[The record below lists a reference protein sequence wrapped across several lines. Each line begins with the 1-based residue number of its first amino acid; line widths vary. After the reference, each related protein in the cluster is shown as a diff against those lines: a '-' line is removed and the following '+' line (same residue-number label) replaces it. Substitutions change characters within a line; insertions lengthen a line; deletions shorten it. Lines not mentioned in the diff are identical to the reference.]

1 MDSNAFSS
9 PINSSVQENL
19 IKVIGIGSGG
29 CGIVRFIRQV
39 RLENISFA
47 TYDANVIALDK
58 YEDIFMEIQFSKIL
72 FIIAYMDEVLGMETI
87 PVIARVAKE
96 LNVTTVGILI
106 IPPSYDTTD
115 GKILEQNKSIKN
127 VMQYTDSLQ
136 IIHGK
141 SIVSSLGADFNIQNI
156 INQHVLTIIGDI
168 MNIITRNNM
177 VAMDFAD
184 INWALKGGGL
194 GFVSSGIGKGR
205 KRIENAIQDA
215 LKLPLCDGLDISE
228 AKRLLLNFTY
238 GKEEN
243 VSLLKDMD
251 TIKHFIETMSFVETT
266 FGFERGSNNISENAV
281 KVTVVASGFEKNE
294 K

>member
-72 FIIAYMDEVLGMETI
+72 FIIAYMDEVIGMETI

-127 VMQYTDSLQ
+127 VM
-136 IIHGK
+136 
-141 SIVSSLGADFNIQNI
+141 
-156 INQHVLTIIGDI
+156 
-168 MNIITRNNM
+168 
-177 VAMDFAD
+177 
-184 INWALKGGGL
+184 
-194 GFVSSGIGKGR
+194 
-205 KRIENAIQDA
+205 
-215 LKLPLCDGLDISE
+215 
-228 AKRLLLNFTY
+228 
-238 GKEEN
+238 
-243 VSLLKDMD
+243 
-251 TIKHFIETMSFVETT
+251 
-266 FGFERGSNNISENAV
+266 
-281 KVTVVASGFEKNE
+281 
-294 K
+294 

>member
-58 YEDIFMEIQFSKIL
+58 YEDISIEIQFSKIL
-72 FIIAYMDEVLGMETI
+72 FIIAYMDEVIGMETI

-127 VMQYTDSLQ
+127 V
-136 IIHGK
+136 
-141 SIVSSLGADFNIQNI
+141 

-168 MNIITRNNM
+168 VNIITRNNM
-177 VAMDFAD
+177 VAMDFVD

-251 TIKHFIETMSFVETT
+251 TIKHFIETMSLVETT

>member
-29 CGIVRFIRQV
+29 CGIVRFIRQA

-58 YEDIFMEIQFSKIL
+58 YEDISIEIQFSKIL
-72 FIIAYMDEVLGMETI
+72 FIIAYMDEVIGMETI

-141 SIVSSLGADFNIQNI
+141 SIVSSLGADFKIQNI
-156 INQHVLTIIGDI
+156 CL
-168 MNIITRNNM
+168 
-177 VAMDFAD
+177 
-184 INWALKGGGL
+184 
-194 GFVSSGIGKGR
+194 
-205 KRIENAIQDA
+205 
-215 LKLPLCDGLDISE
+215 
-228 AKRLLLNFTY
+228 
-238 GKEEN
+238 
-243 VSLLKDMD
+243 
-251 TIKHFIETMSFVETT
+251 
-266 FGFERGSNNISENAV
+266 
-281 KVTVVASGFEKNE
+281 
-294 K
+294 

>member
-1 MDSNAFSS
+1 MKS
-9 PINSSVQENL
+9 
-19 IKVIGIGSGG
+19 
-29 CGIVRFIRQV
+29 
-39 RLENISFA
+39 IS
-47 TYDANVIALDK
+47 I
-58 YEDIFMEIQFSKIL
+58 EIQFSKIL
-72 FIIAYMDEVLGMETI
+72 FIIAYMDEVIGMETI

-141 SIVSSLGADFNIQNI
+141 SIVSSLGADFKIQNI

-251 TIKHFIETMSFVETT
+251 TIKHFIETMSLVETT

>member
-72 FIIAYMDEVLGMETI
+72 FIIAYMDEVIGMETI

-115 GKILEQNKSIKN
+115 GKILEQNKSIK
-127 VMQYTDSLQ
+127 T
-136 IIHGK
+136 
-141 SIVSSLGADFNIQNI
+141 
-156 INQHVLTIIGDI
+156 
-168 MNIITRNNM
+168 
-177 VAMDFAD
+177 
-184 INWALKGGGL
+184 
-194 GFVSSGIGKGR
+194 
-205 KRIENAIQDA
+205 
-215 LKLPLCDGLDISE
+215 
-228 AKRLLLNFTY
+228 
-238 GKEEN
+238 
-243 VSLLKDMD
+243 
-251 TIKHFIETMSFVETT
+251 
-266 FGFERGSNNISENAV
+266 
-281 KVTVVASGFEKNE
+281 
-294 K
+294 

>member
-72 FIIAYMDEVLGMETI
+72 FIIAYMDEVIGMETI

-115 GKILEQNKSIKN
+115 GKILAQNKSIKN
-127 VMQYTDSLQ
+127 EMQ
-136 IIHGK
+136 
-141 SIVSSLGADFNIQNI
+141 
-156 INQHVLTIIGDI
+156 
-168 MNIITRNNM
+168 
-177 VAMDFAD
+177 
-184 INWALKGGGL
+184 
-194 GFVSSGIGKGR
+194 
-205 KRIENAIQDA
+205 
-215 LKLPLCDGLDISE
+215 
-228 AKRLLLNFTY
+228 
-238 GKEEN
+238 
-243 VSLLKDMD
+243 
-251 TIKHFIETMSFVETT
+251 
-266 FGFERGSNNISENAV
+266 
-281 KVTVVASGFEKNE
+281 
-294 K
+294 

>member
-58 YEDIFMEIQFSKIL
+58 YEDISIEIQFSKIL
-72 FIIAYMDEVLGMETI
+72 FIIAYMDEVIGMETI

-141 SIVSSLGADFNIQNI
+141 SIVSSLGADFKIQNI
-156 INQHVLTIIGDI
+156 INQHVLTIICLLYTSPSPRD
-168 MNIITRNNM
+168 TR
-177 VAMDFAD
+177 
-184 INWALKGGGL
+184 
-194 GFVSSGIGKGR
+194 
-205 KRIENAIQDA
+205 
-215 LKLPLCDGLDISE
+215 
-228 AKRLLLNFTY
+228 
-238 GKEEN
+238 
-243 VSLLKDMD
+243 
-251 TIKHFIETMSFVETT
+251 
-266 FGFERGSNNISENAV
+266 
-281 KVTVVASGFEKNE
+281 
-294 K
+294 

>member
-29 CGIVRFIRQV
+29 CGIVRFIRQA

-72 FIIAYMDEVLGMETI
+72 FIIAYMDEVIGMETI

-96 LNVTTVGILI
+96 LNVTTVRILI

-215 LKLPLCDGLDISE
+215 LKLPLCDIGSKAFITQLHLWQGGKCFFV
-228 AKRLLLNFTY
+228 KRYGYDKTFHRNDVFSGDNFR
-238 GKEEN
+238 
-243 VSLLKDMD
+243 
-251 TIKHFIETMSFVETT
+251 I
-266 FGFERGSNNISENAV
+266 
-281 KVTVVASGFEKNE
+281 
-294 K
+294 

>member
-58 YEDIFMEIQFSKIL
+58 YEDISIEIQFSKIL
-72 FIIAYMDEVLGMETI
+72 FIIAYMDEVIGMETI

-115 GKILEQNKSIKN
+115 GKILEQNKSIK
-127 VMQYTDSLQ
+127 T
-136 IIHGK
+136 
-141 SIVSSLGADFNIQNI
+141 
-156 INQHVLTIIGDI
+156 
-168 MNIITRNNM
+168 
-177 VAMDFAD
+177 
-184 INWALKGGGL
+184 
-194 GFVSSGIGKGR
+194 
-205 KRIENAIQDA
+205 
-215 LKLPLCDGLDISE
+215 
-228 AKRLLLNFTY
+228 
-238 GKEEN
+238 
-243 VSLLKDMD
+243 
-251 TIKHFIETMSFVETT
+251 
-266 FGFERGSNNISENAV
+266 
-281 KVTVVASGFEKNE
+281 
-294 K
+294 